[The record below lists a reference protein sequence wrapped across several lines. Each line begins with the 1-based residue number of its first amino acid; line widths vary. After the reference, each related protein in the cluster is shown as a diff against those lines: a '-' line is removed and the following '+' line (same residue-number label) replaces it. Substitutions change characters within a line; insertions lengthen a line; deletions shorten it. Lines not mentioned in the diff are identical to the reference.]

1 MSEHVGVVLFVKIVH
16 LWTEIQ
22 LDTAIEFCQ
31 IMTIA
36 ISILLCWNLFLEKS
50 KAFSKHNLL
59 FTVWKTKTLANATK
73 FCNQHLSIVAKST
86 TLIPLMLVNLNRS
99 VSQFA
104 VCYLLE
110 LIGCSPSVWY
120 YWVFQCLIG
129 GRYLCTKK
137 ATPGRSK
144 FTLRSCSFRSTMN
157 HWNKDNLS
165 NYCKSDLKLDTNA
178 YSLYLLL
185 VAFRFLCK
193 KLDPRIITCSKLL

>member
-1 MSEHVGVVLFVKIVH
+1 MS
-16 LWTEIQ
+16 T
-22 LDTAIEFCQ
+22 
-31 IMTIA
+31 A
-36 ISILLCWNLFLEKS
+36 ISILLCWKPFLEKS
-50 KAFSKHNLL
+50 KEFSKHNLL
-59 FTVWKTKTLANATK
+59 FTVWKTKTSANATK
-73 FCNQHLSIVAKST
+73 YCNQHISIVANST
-86 TLIPLMLVNLNRS
+86 TLIPLMLANLNRS

-110 LIGCSPSVWY
+110 LIGCSPPVWY

-137 ATPGRSK
+137 ATPRRSK

-165 NYCKSDLKLDTNA
+165 NYCKSYLKLDTNA

-185 VAFRFLCK
+185 VAFRFLWK